1 MNFWTNQLDLIQELK
16 NNRYVVVKKPRQAGF
31 TTAAMEVSV
40 QAALEGK
47 EVAFFVCM
55 QPSWYAQQFAN
66 KYGGFDNIT
75 FYKYG
80 DRTGKRL
87 DLIVMD
93 EVAFGDPEKVELS
106 WWSSITHHTPDARV
120 LIGSTPGPVTN
131 QDGKDNF
138 FYEIWNRENVF
149 SKLEWT
155 IEEHPVLNKKDF
167 SHLTEAQFN
176 NEVKAEFITRAR
188 DREVAIDLD
197 MRDDG
202 NYVMKLRPNAR
213 FSVTNGSNGPIVQ
226 VILSQDQLDALFE
239 QIKDLK

>member
-1 MNFWTNQLDLIQELK
+1 MNFWANQLDLFQELK

-31 TTAAMEVSV
+31 TTAAMEVASQV
-40 QAALEGK
+40 AREGK
-47 EVAFFVCM
+47 EVIFFTCL
-55 QPSWYAQQFAN
+55 QPHWHAEQFTK
-66 KYGGFDNIT
+66 KYGDFFNVT

-80 DRTGKRL
+80 DRTGKIA

-106 WWSSITHHTPDARV
+106 WWSTITHHTLDVRV

-131 QDGKDNF
+131 RDGKDNF

-149 SKLEWT
+149 SKLEWS
-155 IEEHPVLNKKDF
+155 IEEHPVLSKKDF
-167 SHLTEAQFN
+167 SHLTETQFN

-202 NYVMKLRPNAR
+202 NYVMKLRPNAI

-226 VILSQDQLDALFE
+226 VILSQDQLDALFT